1 MRADSGKGRVW
12 KIWRGHKGIGSLPLV
27 LPLLVLLLAG
37 CAGKPWTTPVTD
49 LEGVHIR
56 QIFQEMQGRD
66 SSCFAS
72 MDARVRV
79 FWDGPGEARS
89 ISGFLQLM
97 LPSAVKFV
105 VTNPLGQPLY
115 AMVSDGRDFQS
126 INTPLRQHT
135 SGNISALMR
144 QYGIPAP
151 LFSDQWGYWLTGRL
165 HEQGAGIAAI
175 RQDEAGRGVWL
186 TTRYPGEEALAHSHL
201 LLQPETRRLL
211 SRILV
216 DGQGETIATL
226 SYDYGTAHGDCPL
239 VSRLDITGLPYGSK
253 LSIEF
258 AEVLTDQVFSA
269 SRFRLKVPA
278 DYEEQILNGD
288 RDGEKGGAE

>member
-1 MRADSGKGRVW
+1 M
-12 KIWRGHKGIGSLPLV
+12 
-27 LPLLVLLLAG
+27 
-37 CAGKPWTTPVTD
+37 TE
-49 LEGVHIR
+49 LEDQHIR
-56 QIFQEMQGRD
+56 QIFEEMLVRD
-66 SSCFAS
+66 SSCFGC

-79 FWDGPGEARS
+79 FWDGLGEARS

-144 QYGIPAP
+144 QYGIPVP

-165 HEQGAGIAAI
+165 HEQGAGIEAI

-186 TTRYPGEEALAHSHL
+186 TMRYPGEEAPAHSHL

-226 SYDYGTAHGDCPL
+226 SYDYGTAHGDCPV
-239 VSRLDITGLPYGSK
+239 VSRLSIIGLPYGSK

-269 SRFRLKVPA
+269 SRFRLKVPPG
-278 DYEEQILNGD
+278 YEEKVTAGD
-288 RDGEKGGAE
+288 RDGEKGGDD

>member
-1 MRADSGKGRVW
+1 MGR
-12 KIWRGHKGIGSLPLV
+12 GGLPL
-27 LPLLVLLLAG
+27 LFPLVLLLVAG

-49 LEGVHIR
+49 LEDQHIR
-56 QIFQEMQGRD
+56 RIFEEMQRRD

-97 LPSAVKFV
+97 LPSSVRFV
-105 VTNPLGQPLY
+105 VTNPLEQPLY
-115 AMVSDGRDFQS
+115 ALVSNGHDFQS
-126 INTPLRQHT
+126 INTVSRQHT
-135 SGNISALMR
+135 SGKISALIR
-144 QYGIPAP
+144 QYGIPVP
-151 LFSDQWGYWLTGRL
+151 LVSDQWGYWLTGRL
-165 HEQGAGIAAI
+165 HEQGASIEAI

-186 TTRYPGEEALAHSHL
+186 TMRYPGEEAPAHSHL

-226 SYDYGTAHGDCPL
+226 SYDHGTAQGDCPP
-239 VSRLDITGLPYGSK
+239 VGRLTMSGLPYGSR
-253 LSIEF
+253 LIVEF
-258 AEVLTDQVFSA
+258 TEVLSDQLFSA
-269 SRFRLKVPA
+269 STFRLKVPPG
-278 DYEEQILNGD
+278 YEEKVPAGD
-288 RDGEKGGAE
+288 RDGEKGGED